1 MKLAF
6 RSRTL
11 PGSLMLHPDKTMA
24 QEHLL
29 DERGAGGIRR
39 GGGGMDIRMAGLRKV
54 RGDDPEADP

>member
-1 MKLAF
+1 
-6 RSRTL
+6 
-11 PGSLMLHPDKTMA
+11 MLHPDKTMA

-39 GGGGMDIRMAGLRKV
+39 GCGGMDIRMAGLRKV